1 LKILLTKPATSDLQE
16 IDNYIRQDNPA
27 AAARMVLR
35 VFESIE
41 YLATYPTMGRAGRV
55 PKTRE
60 LVVSGTP
67 FVVVYQIRQQIVFIL
82 RVLHGARK
90 WP

>member
-1 LKILLTKPATSDLQE
+1 MQIQITKPGTADLQE

-27 AAARMVLR
+27 AAVRTVLR
-35 VFESIE
+35 VLEAIE

-60 LVVSGTP
+60 LIVSGTP
-67 FVVVYQIRQQIVFIL
+67 FIVVYQIRQQIIFVL
-82 RVLHGARK
+82 RVLHAARK

>member
-1 LKILLTKPATSDLQE
+1 MKIQITKPATSDLQDIE
-16 IDNYIRQDNPA
+16 NYIRLDNSMA
-27 AAARMVLR
+27 ATRVVLR
-35 VFESIE
+35 VLEAVE
-41 YLATYPTMGRAGRV
+41 YLATYPTMGRNGRV

-67 FVVVYQIRQQIVFIL
+67 FVIIYQIRQQIIFIL
-82 RVLHGARK
+82 RILHAARK